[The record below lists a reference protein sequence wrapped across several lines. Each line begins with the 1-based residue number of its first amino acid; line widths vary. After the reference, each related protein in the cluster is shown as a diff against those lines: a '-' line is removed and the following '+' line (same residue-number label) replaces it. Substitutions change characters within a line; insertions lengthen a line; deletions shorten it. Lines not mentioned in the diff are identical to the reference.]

1 MWSTK
6 SRMNLWIYDWSVKPI
21 LNSTSAFWPNK
32 TEPEDWC
39 WSSSCHLRPETIA
52 HSSTSSL
59 RRLPLSRIPSA
70 TNGIPSKCAGNGIS
84 GKLEPAAFRS
94 NSSQDNHWWDRCPR
108 IWTIS
113 CHRPF
118 NWKLPLL
125 LRFLNL
131 APSLVSF
138 FSRFF
143 STKYFTCMTIMLSS
157 QDGQIWELPWQHGIS
172 TAKALLILMCNNN
185 DYGAFVW
192 KLYLDS
198 SKTLKSLIHLISS
211 ESKFISIS
219 EFFTFIS
226 TRWKCDPAAS
236 CGD

>member
-32 TEPEDWC
+32 TEPRDWC
-39 WSSSCHLRPETIA
+39 WSNSCHLRPETIA

-70 TNGIPSKCAGNGIS
+70 TNGIPSKCASDGIS

-94 NSSQDNHWWDRCPR
+94 NSSQDKHCWDRCPR

-138 FSRFF
+138 FSKFF
-143 STKYFTCMTIMLSS
+143 SANILLVWQSCFLHRIGRNKYMEWRTENF
-157 QDGQIWELPWQHGIS
+157 
-172 TAKALLILMCNNN
+172 
-185 DYGAFVW
+185 
-192 KLYLDS
+192 
-198 SKTLKSLIHLISS
+198 HL
-211 ESKFISIS
+211 
-219 EFFTFIS
+219 
-226 TRWKCDPAAS
+226 
-236 CGD
+236 

>member
-1 MWSTK
+1 MWPAFTPTFLC
-6 SRMNLWIYDWSVKPI
+6 RAIFRGYAEIFIFRRYIHLWY
-21 LNSTSAFWPNK
+21 LENR
-32 TEPEDWC
+32 DWC
-39 WSSSCHLRPETIA
+39 WSNSCHLRPETIA

-70 TNGIPSKCAGNGIS
+70 TNGIPSKCASDGIS

-118 NWKLPLL
+118 NWKPPLL

-138 FSRFF
+138 FSKFF
-143 STKYFTCMTIMLSS
+143 KIFYLYDNHAIFTGSAEHKYMSDQAMII
-157 QDGQIWELPWQHGIS
+157 QLPKH
-172 TAKALLILMCNNN
+172 
-185 DYGAFVW
+185 F
-192 KLYLDS
+192 
-198 SKTLKSLIHLISS
+198 
-211 ESKFISIS
+211 
-219 EFFTFIS
+219 
-226 TRWKCDPAAS
+226 
-236 CGD
+236 

>member
-94 NSSQDNHWWDRCPR
+94 NSSQDNHWWDRYPR

-113 CHRPF
+113 CHMA
-118 NWKLPLL
+118 N
-125 LRFLNL
+125 
-131 APSLVSF
+131 
-138 FSRFF
+138 FS
-143 STKYFTCMTIMLSS
+143 
-157 QDGQIWELPWQHGIS
+157 
-172 TAKALLILMCNNN
+172 ALE
-185 DYGAFVW
+185 A
-192 KLYLDS
+192 
-198 SKTLKSLIHLISS
+198 
-211 ESKFISIS
+211 S
-219 EFFTFIS
+219 EFFSVSVAFE
-226 TRWKCDPAAS
+226 AAIIDS
-236 CGD
+236 PHKTQYLARFRVRL